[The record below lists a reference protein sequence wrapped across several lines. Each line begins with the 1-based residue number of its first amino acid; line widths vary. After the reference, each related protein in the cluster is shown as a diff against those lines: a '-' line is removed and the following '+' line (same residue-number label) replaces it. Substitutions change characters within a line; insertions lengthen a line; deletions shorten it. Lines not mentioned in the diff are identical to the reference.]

1 MKFVPAVDALP
12 QLACNILA
20 TAYKYYFP
28 VQYRSKKK
36 GLQYEPGKGILWKS
50 KNIFQAENADFT
62 QPGAHHLEHH
72 CT

>member
-1 MKFVPAVDALP
+1 MLCLNLP
-12 QLACNILA
+12 VTFLQPPTSIIS
-20 TAYKYYFP
+20 
-28 VQYRSKKK
+28 QYSTEVKK
-36 GLQYEPGKGILWKS
+36 GLRYEPGKGILWKS